1 MSATKFVMRIVRTR
15 NTTKQLLP
23 GQDSKVESAVVCW
36 GVVEHD
42 QTSPKLLLQ
51 QINNENCKT
60 KSDII

>member
-23 GQDSKVESAVVCW
+23 GQDSKVESAVCW

-42 QTSPKLLLQ
+42 QASPKLLLQ
-51 QINNENCKT
+51 RINNENCKT
-60 KSDII
+60 KSDFI